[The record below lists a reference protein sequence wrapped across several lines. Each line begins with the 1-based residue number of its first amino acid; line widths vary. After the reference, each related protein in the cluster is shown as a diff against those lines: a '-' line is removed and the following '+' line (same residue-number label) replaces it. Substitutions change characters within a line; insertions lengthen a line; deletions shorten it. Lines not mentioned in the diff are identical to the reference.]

1 MFSVLVYLHRA
12 NKRSTAERVL
22 AINTEMGYIGTMM
35 SPIVSAVGSG
45 IMSFLQSGQNSIVE
59 GLPELLKVLQD
70 VAAIHPFVA
79 RTFFSFPFAR
89 ATIMS
94 TLRQLPWA
102 RSRWRL
108 SWTSSGAKMTRKSA
122 YYSWR

>member
-12 NKRSTAERVL
+12 NNRSTADRVL

-89 ATIMS
+89 SIITL